1 MSEIE
6 ALARNY
12 WEKTWNRFL
21 KYHGMIAPSAKL
33 VQHLFNHVPRNGNIL
48 DLGCGEG
55 RNSLYL
61 SQVGFNIV
69 GIDLSFKAAR
79 VMKNNFFEEELKGLV
94 ITGDARHLPF
104 LSDSI
109 DGILSH
115 HLFDHLD
122 ATGFM
127 HALDEAF
134 RVLKPEGVMLMT
146 VDSFDEYEGDRNA
159 VTRDDGSIVF
169 VKGPYKG
176 MLVRPYRED
185 ELALLPE
192 KGWKILKDEI
202 TPRRSKILLLQKSP
216 IGNASQLAC

>member
-1 MSEIE
+1 
-6 ALARNY
+6 
-12 WEKTWNRFL
+12 
-21 KYHGMIAPSAKL
+21 
-33 VQHLFNHVPRNGNIL
+33 
-48 DLGCGEG
+48 
-55 RNSLYL
+55 
-61 SQVGFNIV
+61 
-69 GIDLSFKAAR
+69 
-79 VMKNNFFEEELKGLV
+79 
-94 ITGDARHLPF
+94 
-104 LSDSI
+104 
-109 DGILSH
+109 
-115 HLFDHLD
+115 
-122 ATGFM
+122 M

>member
-1 MSEIE
+1 MSQTE
-6 ALARNY
+6 AQARNY
-12 WEKTWNRFL
+12 WEKTWSRFL

-33 VQHLFNHVPRNGNIL
+33 VQHLFNHVPRNGTIL

-61 SQVGFNIV
+61 SQVGYNIV

-94 ITGDARHLPF
+94 ITGDARVLPF
-104 LSDSI
+104 QSECVDA
-109 DGILSH
+109 ILAH

-122 ATGFM
+122 ADGYAS
-127 HALDEAF
+127 ALDEAF

-146 VDSFDEYEGDRNA
+146 VDSFGEFANDNHT
-159 VTRDDGSIVF
+159 VVRDDGSIIF
-169 VKGPYKG
+169 VKGGYKG

-185 ELALLPE
+185 ELAALPD

-202 TPRRSKILLLQKSP
+202 TPRRSKILLLQK
-216 IGNASQLAC
+216 ITDNKNCQ

>member
-6 ALARNY
+6 AQARHY

-33 VQHLFNHVPRNGNIL
+33 VQHLFNYVPRNGTVL

-61 SQVGFNIV
+61 SQVGYNIV

-94 ITGDARHLPF
+94 ITGDARSLPF
-104 LSDSI
+104 QSESI
-109 DGILSH
+109 DGILAH

-122 ATGFM
+122 AAGFVN
-127 HALDEAF
+127 AISEAC

-146 VDSFDEYEGDRNA
+146 VDSFGEFVGDPNA
-159 VTRDDGSIVF
+159 VARDDGSIVF
-169 VKGPYKG
+169 VKGGYKG

-185 ELALLPE
+185 ELASLSDN
-192 KGWKILKDEI
+192 GWKILKDEM
-202 TPRRSKILLLQKSP
+202 TPRRSKILLLQKNVVN
-216 IGNASQLAC
+216 GNQLAC

>member
-6 ALARNY
+6 AQARNY
-12 WEKTWNRFL
+12 WDKTWNRFL

-61 SQVGFNIV
+61 SQVGYNIV

-94 ITGDARHLPF
+94 ITGDARNLPF

-109 DGILSH
+109 DGILAH

-122 ATGFM
+122 ANGFDN
-127 HALDEAF
+127 ALNEAF

-146 VDSFDEYEGDRNA
+146 VDSFGEYEGDNNA

-169 VKGPYKG
+169 VKGAYKG
-176 MLVRPYRED
+176 MLVRPYREE
-185 ELALLPE
+185 ELSLLPE

-202 TPRRSKILLLQKSP
+202 TPRRSKILLLQKSSS
-216 IGNASQLAC
+216 GNTGKLTC

>member
-185 ELALLPE
+185 ELAMLPE

>member
-6 ALARNY
+6 AQARNY

-33 VQHLFNHVPRNGNIL
+33 VQHLFNHVPRNGTIL

-61 SQVGFNIV
+61 SQVGYNIV

-94 ITGDARHLPF
+94 ITGDARNLPF
-104 LSDSI
+104 LNDSI
-109 DGILSH
+109 DGILAH

-122 ATGFM
+122 ANGFV

-146 VDSFDEYEGDRNA
+146 VDSFGELAGDNNA

-169 VKGPYKG
+169 VKGGYKG
-176 MLVRPYRED
+176 MLARPYREE
-185 ELALLPE
+185 ELSLLPE
-192 KGWKILKDEI
+192 KGWSILKDEM
-202 TPRRSKILLLQKSP
+202 TPRRSKILLLQKNMAENN
-216 IGNASQLAC
+216 IRLAS